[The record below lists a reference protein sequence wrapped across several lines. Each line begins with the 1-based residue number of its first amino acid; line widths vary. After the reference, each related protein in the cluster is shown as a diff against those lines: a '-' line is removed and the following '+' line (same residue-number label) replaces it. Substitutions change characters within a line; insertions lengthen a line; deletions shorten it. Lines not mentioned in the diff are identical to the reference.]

1 MRIEKRKIED
11 LIPAIY
17 NPRKDLQPD
26 DPEYAKIKRSIE
38 TFGYVD
44 PIIVNERTGT
54 IVGGHQRLKVLKD
67 LGYDEVEV
75 SVVDLSEENEKAL
88 NVALNKISG
97 EWDFALLKDLL
108 EELDASSID
117 VELTGFDIDEMEN
130 LMTQFQVEEE
140 GEVDEDYFDIEEAIP
155 DEPISK
161 RGDIWKL
168 GRHRLMCGDSTDIND
183 VEKLMGG
190 IKADLFLTDPPYNV
204 NYEGKAKD
212 KLKIKNDSM
221 DEESFRQFLRDAFF
235 AADTVMREGAVFY
248 IWHADSEGYNFR
260 GACIDVGWQVRQCLI
275 WNKSSMVIGRQDYQW
290 KHEPCL
296 YGWKSGASH
305 FWAGDRKQVT
315 VLDFNKPQRNGEHPT
330 MKPVSL
336 FDYQIKN
343 NTRKGDIV
351 LDLFGGSGTTII
363 ACEQNGRIGYSMEL
377 DEKYCDV
384 IIKRWEEFTGKKA
397 VLLER

>member
-67 LGYDEVEV
+67 LGYDEVDV

-140 GEVDEDYFDIEEAIP
+140 GEVDEDDFDIEEAIP